1 MIHRDIMSP
10 QKAIKAILVLSLV
23 VLVGIV
29 FTLHILPKGIAW
41 GSACVGIKL
50 DSSDLGTKYGMGIAG
65 LSQILCKHRNAVQI
79 EQNLF
84 KAEVAQAAA
93 ALFSK

>member
-29 FTLHILPKGIAW
+29 LTLHILPKGIAW

-50 DSSDLGTKYGMGIAG
+50 DSSDLGTKFGMV
-65 LSQILCKHRNAVQI
+65 SILNISNRKNAAI
-79 EQNLF
+79 
-84 KAEVAQAAA
+84 
-93 ALFSK
+93 SIT